1 MDVTDRV
8 VLITGASSGV
18 GAALAHTLGAMGAAV
33 VVNYSRSAEAA
44 TQVVAQV
51 EATGG
56 RAIAIQADVSEQADC
71 ERLVTATV
79 AEYGRLDVLVNNAG
93 TTTFVP
99 HDQLDALSE
108 EIWLRTLRV
117 NLIGAFMMS
126 REAAPHI
133 AAAGGG
139 EIVMTSSIASITAN
153 GSSIAYCASKAG
165 MNSLTRTLAKT
176 LGKQKIRVNAVLPGL
191 IDGDWA
197 FNTWGGGDAEQYE
210 GLKKMFSEQ
219 TPLGHVVT
227 PDDVA
232 DTIVS
237 LITGSDYVTGQL
249 VTLDSGFTL

>member
-1 MDVTDRV
+1 MDVAGRV

-18 GAALAHTLGAMGAAV
+18 GAALAEKLAALGARV
-33 VVNYSRSAEAA
+33 VVNYSRSEEAA
-44 TQVVAQV
+44 NVVVSRISGA
-51 EATGG
+51 GG
-56 RAIAIQADVSEQADC
+56 QALAIQADVSEEADC
-71 ERLVTATV
+71 KRLVSATI
-79 AEYGRLDVLVNNAG
+79 EHFGQLDALVNNAG

-99 HDQLDALSE
+99 HDQLDALTE
-108 EIWLRTLRV
+108 DIWLRTLRV

-133 AAAGGG
+133 ESAGGG
-139 EIVMTSSIASITAN
+139 EIIMTSSIASMTAN

-176 LGKQKIRVNAVLPGL
+176 LGKKKIRVNAVLPGL

-197 FNTWGGGDAEQYE
+197 FNTWGGGDAAQYD

-227 PDDVA
+227 PEDVA
-232 DTIVS
+232 DSI
-237 LITGSDYVTGQL
+237 LALMTGSDYVTGQL
-249 VTLDSGFTL
+249 VTIDSGFTL

>member
-18 GAALAHTLGAMGAAV
+18 GAALAQKLGAMGAAV

-51 EATGG
+51 EAAGG
-56 RAIAIQADVSEQADC
+56 RAVAIQADVSEQADC

-133 AAAGGG
+133 EAAGGG
-139 EIVMTSSIASITAN
+139 EIIMTSSIASITAN

-176 LGKQKIRVNAVLPGL
+176 LGKKKIRVNAVLPGL

-210 GLKKMFSEQ
+210 GLKKMFSDQ

-227 PDDVA
+227 PEDVA
-232 DTIVS
+232 DTILS

>member
-1 MDVTDRV
+1 MDVADRV

-18 GAALAHTLGAMGAAV
+18 GAALAEQLAGMGARV
-33 VVNYSRSAEAA
+33 VVNYSRSADAAEA
-44 TQVVAQV
+44 VVSRITSA
-51 EATGG
+51 GG
-56 RAIAIQADVSEQADC
+56 QALTVQADVSEEADC
-71 ERLVTATV
+71 KRLVGATI
-79 AEYGRLDVLVNNAG
+79 EQFGQLDVLVNNAG

-99 HDQLDALSE
+99 HDQLEALTE

-126 REAAPHI
+126 REAASHI
-133 AAAGGG
+133 GAAGGG
-139 EIVMTSSIASITAN
+139 EIIMTSSIASMTAN

-197 FNTWGGGDAEQYE
+197 FNTWGGGDAEQYD
-210 GLKKMFSEQ
+210 GLKKMFAEQ

-237 LITGSDYVTGQL
+237 LIMGSDYVTGQL